1 MERRPGVRRHEHRT
15 CGETIRV
22 HHARSDRRVFRRS
35 TNCQR
40 PDGAR
45 VAGTRDP
52 LPLVRQQHGGRR
64 GHERGSAERL
74 LSDRRSNGRQNE
86 RLFNSLRRRSRVESR
101 QWSSARG
108 DAPMSESNS
117 ISYAELAAAHRSEL
131 EAHSVRR
138 DAELQRAAEI
148 RDAAV
153 TGYERVA
160 AEAKARLAAELEDR
174 AVNFAKHAAEVLAPI
189 VANFTKQ
196 PDRESTRAIQ
206 VAITTLEAEKRH
218 RLPAPLGDIRN
229 ELAHAFCQIFVDR
242 DPECLARL
250 AQMNNWA
257 EVVRG
262 SGVSFANELA
272 LTVLRRGHADVAN
285 QQSALEKLE
294 MAIGRVAAPSGGSV
308 CANPESRWEIIR
320 FGGTPEVIA
329 EKLAEH
335 DRQAFTAR
343 AGNSPDEIAA
353 RS

>member
-1 MERRPGVRRHEHRT
+1 
-15 CGETIRV
+15 
-22 HHARSDRRVFRRS
+22 
-35 TNCQR
+35 
-40 PDGAR
+40 
-45 VAGTRDP
+45 
-52 LPLVRQQHGGRR
+52 
-64 GHERGSAERL
+64 
-74 LSDRRSNGRQNE
+74 
-86 RLFNSLRRRSRVESR
+86 
-101 QWSSARG
+101 
-108 DAPMSESNS
+108 MSESNS

-229 ELAHAFCQIFVDR
+229 ELAHAFCQIFADR

-272 LTVLRRGHADVAN
+272 LTVLRRGPADVAN

-353 RS
+353 RSRLFDEATRAGVHASRIAEWITARLSSAATAVVAAAAAVVGEPEAERPKRRTPSAGRQSLAEVRAGQAELQAETERMARLMPNEPIVVPQPAAFI